1 MLEITESWYNQ
12 LIEDCLD
19 ITVET
24 EFASNWAL
32 VEGRHL
38 LGSRILQ
45 DYEKAQLLRM
55 PDSELVQRIA
65 LSIKRSK
72 RTVYYSIQFVRMFP
86 DLNSLPDGKN
96 VRWGHIVNK
105 YLTDGKER
113 VTIKKA
119 DLYRMIKE
127 IKELLHHEWEENNQV
142 VQNGKNNKETDIL
155 KQTQLLMEFEAAIVK
170 CEFIRYLQDQVNKI
184 TEGIT

>member
-1 MLEITESWYNQ
+1 MGTELINCNGVALESWYSQ
-12 LIEDCLD
+12 LIEDCRD
-19 ITVET
+19 IVIET

-45 DYEKAQLLRM
+45 DYDKAQLLRM

-72 RTVYYSIQFVRMFP
+72 RTVYYSIQFARMFP
-86 DLNSLPDGKN
+86 DLNLLPDGKN

-105 YLTDGKER
+105 YLTTGEKKP
-113 VTIKKA
+113 TIKKA
-119 DLYRMIKE
+119 DLYRMIRE
-127 IKELLHHEWEENNQV
+127 IRELLETELQKELQLVNN
-142 VQNGKNNKETDIL
+142 GEIAINKSN
-155 KQTQLLMEFEAAIVK
+155 V
-170 CEFIRYLQDQVNKI
+170 EFIRYLQDQVNKI
-184 TEGIT
+184 TEGLGE